1 MEEIKSVRSEYLY
14 PKLNNA
20 VINDTPIQE
29 NIEDKA
35 PRKKMSRWKKLAIVA
50 RSIQRMRSPVVERI
64 KSEVIF
70 PPSIICLKLKRPI

>member
-20 VINDTPIQE
+20 VINDTPVQE
-29 NIEDKA
+29 NIDDRG
-35 PRKKMSRWKKLAIVA
+35 PRKKMSKWKKLAIVA

-64 KSEVIF
+64 KNEVISHF
-70 PPSIICLKLKRPI
+70 CIICLKLKRPI